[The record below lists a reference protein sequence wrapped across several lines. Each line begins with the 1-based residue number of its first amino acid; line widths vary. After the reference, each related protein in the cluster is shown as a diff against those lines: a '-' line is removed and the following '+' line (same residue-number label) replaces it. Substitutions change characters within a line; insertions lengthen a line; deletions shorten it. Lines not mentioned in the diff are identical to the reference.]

1 MKPENVTIADEEKLL
16 KLLNSSKYD
25 YKKPKYKVGDHVRL
39 CEYKHI
45 FEKGYTPNWGV
56 EIFTIDEVRRT
67 KPTTYKL
74 KDARD
79 IQLAGAIYEFELL
92 KVKYPDMYL
101 IEKIIKKRG
110 DQLYV
115 KWLGFDNTWNSWINK
130 SEM

>member
-1 MKPENVTIADEEKLL
+1 M
-16 KLLNSSKYD
+16 
-25 YKKPKYKVGDHVRL
+25 
-39 CEYKHI
+39 
-45 FEKGYTPNWGV
+45 
-56 EIFTIDEVRRT
+56 RRT

-79 IQLAGAIYEFELL
+79 IPVESAIYEFELV

-101 IEKIIKKRG
+101 IEKILQKRG

-115 KWLGFDNTWNSWINK
+115 KWLRFDNTWNSWINK